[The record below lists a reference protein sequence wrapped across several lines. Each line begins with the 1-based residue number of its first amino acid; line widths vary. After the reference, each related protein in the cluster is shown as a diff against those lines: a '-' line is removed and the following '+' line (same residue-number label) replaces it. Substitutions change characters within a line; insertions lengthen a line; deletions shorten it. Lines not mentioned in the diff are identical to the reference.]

1 MLMSL
6 VSLWQ
11 GNAKKSEKL
20 MKIVNIDGENLYIFW
35 TAWGISMKFSGK
47 MWLAIIL
54 KVTKKT
60 KVSPSL

>member
-1 MLMSL
+1 MP
-6 VSLWQ
+6 
-11 GNAKKSEKL
+11 KKSEKL
-20 MKIVNIDGENLYIFW
+20 MKIVNTDGENLYIFW

-47 MWLAIIL
+47 MWLSIIL